1 MVSVQNFYGFTS
13 PSPLST
19 PQSPQQKPNATLH
32 LAQGKCAVAFP
43 TVLYT
48 LILGE
53 YNVSFLSLEYHP
65 PKKKFHYGQHR
76 SYLIWENNEASEY
89 VSCIILLAVSRVCL
103 TYSDDAFL
111 DYNVSKLH

>member
-1 MVSVQNFYGFTS
+1 MVSVQNFYGFIS
-13 PSPLST
+13 PSPLSI

-53 YNVSFLSLEYHP
+53 
-65 PKKKFHYGQHR
+65 
-76 SYLIWENNEASEY
+76 I
-89 VSCIILLAVSRVCL
+89 
-103 TYSDDAFL
+103 
-111 DYNVSKLH
+111 

>member
-53 YNVSFLSLEYHP
+53 IKCFIFISRVSSS
-65 PKKKFHYGQHR
+65 KKKFHYGQHR

-89 VSCIILLAVSRVCL
+89 VSCMVLLAVSRVCL